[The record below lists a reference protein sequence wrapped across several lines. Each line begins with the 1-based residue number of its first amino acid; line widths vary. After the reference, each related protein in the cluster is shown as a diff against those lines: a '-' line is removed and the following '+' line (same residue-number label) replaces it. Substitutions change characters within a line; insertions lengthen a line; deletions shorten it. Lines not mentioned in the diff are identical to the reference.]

1 MISYSNLG
9 QKGHGNL
16 GNQLFQIAS
25 CIGIAKHFGTEAAF
39 PAWEY
44 EKYFENPLPKDPH
57 NVFPN
62 TMKGFAKP
70 IKEKHFHFDFNQ
82 FEKHCDITG
91 WLQSEKYF
99 EMSKVEVRK
108 QLKFKWKFLGDLM
121 AANKEWFEKD
131 TIAISIRR
139 GDYVNN
145 PNYALLP
152 INYYIG
158 ALLKEFP
165 DYHNYNIIIFS
176 DDMEYCKL
184 HFDCLPN
191 VNFAQGNAIEQLCLA
206 SLCDHFIIANSTF
219 SWWCAWLGEKEHSKV
234 IKPNYHFGYE
244 FGKLNNAK
252 DFYPERWIPYDH
264 KQERVDLSDVTFIIP
279 VAYDHNDRKEN
290 LELAI
295 KNLKAQFD
303 CVVIVGEQG
312 GKHFYGVGFG
322 DIYLEFDYKKFHRTK
337 MLNVMSD
344 LAGTPIV
351 INYDADVIIPAMQ
364 IIEAVQR
371 IRNGV
376 DFVYPYDGRFA
387 RVPRLHYDTVNSF
400 NDVGMLAGHK
410 FKGTLEGDA
419 SSVGGCIAYNK
430 YSFFEAG
437 GENENFIS
445 YNPEDLERVER
456 FKKLGYKVE
465 RVNGILYHI
474 DHYISADSSQQ
485 NPDYN
490 MGEFRKVQ
498 KMDKAQLLTYVQTW
512 SQTTKK
518 GQQSQTT

>member
-39 PAWEY
+39 PAWEH
-44 EKYFENPLPKDPH
+44 EKYFENPLPKLGK
-57 NVFPN
+57 VG
-62 TMKGFAKP
+62 KSV
-70 IKEKHFHFDFNQ
+70 KEQHFHFDFNQ
-82 FEKHCDITG
+82 FNNDCDITG

-99 EMSKVEVRK
+99 EDCKEEIKK
-108 QLKFKWKFLGDLM
+108 QFKFKYHFEAKLHSDLY
-121 AANKEWFEKD
+121 KGKWDKQ

-184 HFDCLPN
+184 HFECLPN

-252 DFYPERWIPYDH
+252 DYYPERWNPFCHRIE
-264 KQERVDLSDVTFIIP
+264 KIDLSDVTFIIP

-290 LELAI
+290 LQLAV
-295 KNLKAQFD
+295 KNLKAQFN
-303 CVVIVGEQG
+303 CQILVGEQG
-312 GKHFYGVGFG
+312 GYVFRDCMDGYDYIGF
-322 DIYLEFDYKKFHRTK
+322 DFKKFHRTK
-337 MLNVMSD
+337 MLNEMSELTD
-344 LAGTPIV
+344 TPIV
-351 INYDADVIIPAMQ
+351 INYDADVIIPPMQ

-400 NDVGMLAGHK
+400 NDVGMLVGHK

-430 YSFFEAG
+430 DSFFEAG